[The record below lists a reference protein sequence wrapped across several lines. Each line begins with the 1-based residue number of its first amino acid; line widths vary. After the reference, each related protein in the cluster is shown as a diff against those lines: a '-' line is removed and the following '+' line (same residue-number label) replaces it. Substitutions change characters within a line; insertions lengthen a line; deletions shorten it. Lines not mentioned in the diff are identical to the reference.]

1 MQLYGQDTDP
11 DWKLIVQKLM
21 NQQTELADRLKLQEE
36 INQRQDEL
44 IKDLT
49 EKVIQKGF
57 KQLDSNF
64 HLNHELNQESLSL
77 SKFSTKEAKSLPR
90 TCDEI
95 LHLNP
100 NSQSGQY
107 WIDPDGDGVGDP
119 AISVECDMT
128 TGK

>member
-1 MQLYGQDTDP
+1 MQLYGQDP
-11 DWKLIVQKLM
+11 DWRLIVQNLIK
-21 NQQTELADRLKLQEE
+21 QQTELADRLKLQEE

-44 IKDLT
+44 IKQLVT
-49 EKVIQKGF
+49 K
-57 KQLDSNF
+57 LDSSVA
-64 HLNHELNQESLSL
+64 LNWERNQDSVSL
-77 SKFSTKEAKSLPR
+77 SKFSAKEAKSLPR

-100 NSQSGQY
+100 NSQSGEY
-107 WIDPDGDGVGDP
+107 LIDPDGDGVGDP